1 MKDFTSTSVCRKWL
15 EMQTPFNHN
24 AAMNTVQEIESAI
37 SKLPKDD
44 FESLAEWFDQKRE
57 TGFDRQLAA
66 DAKSGRLDALYQ
78 RAQAKSAGQPDM
90 PLDEFLRQRR
100 VP

>member
-1 MKDFTSTSVCRKWL
+1 
-15 EMQTPFNHN
+15 
-24 AAMNTVQEIESAI
+24 MNTVQEIESAI

-44 FESLAEWFDQKRE
+44 FESLAAWFDQKRETE

-66 DAKSGRLDALYQ
+66 DAKSGRLNALYQ
-78 RAQAKSAGQPDM
+78 RAQAKSVGQPDM